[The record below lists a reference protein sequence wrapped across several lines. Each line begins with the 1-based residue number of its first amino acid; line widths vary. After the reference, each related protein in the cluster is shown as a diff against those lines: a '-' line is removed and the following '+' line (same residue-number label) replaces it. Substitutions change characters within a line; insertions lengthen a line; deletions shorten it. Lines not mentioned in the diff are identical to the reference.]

1 MKRIIPVSCAGET
14 LVATIDGPAEARIG
28 WLFVTG
34 GRQTRVG
41 PHRLYERLAR
51 RMAEAGHAVIRFDR
65 RGTGDS
71 GGTDGGYLASGP
83 ELHAALDALKGRF
96 LLLETVLGFGLCDG
110 ATALALHGVSLDGLV
125 AANPWVVEPR
135 GDLPP
140 AAAIRGHYAK
150 RLIDRKAWVRL
161 LSGDVNLK
169 QLVRGLARSAA
180 KEDDSLVRRFADG
193 VAAPCIVL
201 AEGDGTAQAFAA
213 AWKGLRAG
221 ASNRRKNL
229 ESDRGGIVTIP
240 TASHSFADAPAFEAL
255 ASAMLDHS
263 AAIASASKSASA
275 R

>member
-1 MKRIIPVSCAGET
+1 MRRVIPVSCEGET
-14 LVATIDGPAEARIG
+14 LAATIDGPAEARIG

-71 GGTDGGYLASGP
+71 AGTDGGYLASGP
-83 ELHAALDALKGRF
+83 DLAAALAALKGRF
-96 LLLETVLGFGLCDG
+96 LLLDTVLGFGLCDG
-110 ATALALHGVSLDGLV
+110 ATALALHGPALDGMLV
-125 AANPWVVEPR
+125 ANPWVVEPQ
-135 GDLPP
+135 GGLPP
-140 AAAIRGHYAK
+140 AAAIRSHY
-150 RLIDRKAWVRL
+150 RNNLIDPAAWKRL
-161 LSGDVNLK
+161 LSGGVNLRR
-169 QLVRGLARSAA
+169 LVRGLLRSAA
-180 KEDDSLVRRFADG
+180 KEDDSLARRFADG
-193 VAAPCIVL
+193 VRKPCIVL

-213 AWKGLRAG
+213 AWKGLKAQAR
-221 ASNRRKNL
+221 
-229 ESDRGGIVTIP
+229 IVSVATP
-240 TASHSFADAPAFEAL
+240 SHSFADAPAFEAL